1 MIVNP
6 EVHCI
11 AATSWVEEDGEP
23 EVLEQFME
31 TDAFSTEAED
41 VIEFAGR
48 ACYQSFHKPNP
59 ATRRNED
66 YIRNIINQGHFSVLE
81 HSSAT
86 FYITGVSR
94 AFTHELI
101 RHRHLSF
108 SQLSQR
114 FVNEGEANIVLP
126 PAVRES
132 KETVV
137 YEREDTWDDL
147 KGDLT
152 EALEWWSHD
161 YTGNYN
167 TVVEVL
173 EHEGLSRKQ
182 AREAARAALPN
193 MVETRI
199 VVTGNMRAWR
209 EFLDKR
215 LRPEADAEMQEV
227 AQLILDQLLIIA
239 PTVFEEYDT

>member
-114 FVNEGEANIVLP
+114 FVNEGEANIVVP
-126 PAVRES
+126 PAFRSLDEDSDGAWGES
-132 KETVV
+132 LGYLTDHALRL
-137 YEREDTWDDL
+137 YEDSV
-147 KGDLT
+147 
-152 EALEWWSHD
+152 EALNGS
-161 YTGNYN
+161 GFP
-167 TVVEVL
+167 
-173 EHEGLSRKQ
+173 RKQ